1 MSLCTVPLPSPLLH
15 ISASA
20 PHTEKSVS
28 CVSRCRN
35 SLTVTERPRG
45 RGVGQQQNHAGR
57 RRGVGRACAPQP
69 PHAGKGPAAGGKAT
83 GSTCAPRV
91 LTLLPCAC
99 ACSLFSTTGRDEAR
113 GRGGAQRAGRWH
125 SGWRPGWRMMAL
137 GCSRCFPR
145 PPSQLSKHDA
155 KVDSLNTRY
164 GTALQS
170 VANRRKQGYEAI
182 PIKWDIETAD
192 AYINKL
198 RTEQQLDS
206 TISGQ

>member
-1 MSLCTVPLPSPLLH
+1 
-15 ISASA
+15 
-20 PHTEKSVS
+20 
-28 CVSRCRN
+28 
-35 SLTVTERPRG
+35 
-45 RGVGQQQNHAGR
+45 
-57 RRGVGRACAPQP
+57 
-69 PHAGKGPAAGGKAT
+69 
-83 GSTCAPRV
+83 
-91 LTLLPCAC
+91 
-99 ACSLFSTTGRDEAR
+99 
-113 GRGGAQRAGRWH
+113 
-125 SGWRPGWRMMAL
+125 MAL